1 MAVLT
6 ALIGFVLSFLVV
18 AVVTPPIRRYALKR
32 KLGDKPNGRKIHTS
46 MIPHLGG
53 IGMVIGVWASLIVLA
68 VLLFLEEGVIPD
80 IAFKVFIPVGMI
92 VILGL
97 VDDTKNLKARQKLTV
112 QILASIIVAVS
123 GVRLFVGLPVVD
135 EHLLFVGLLTAFYL
149 VGTSSSVNLID
160 GLDGLAA
167 GVSFI
172 SAAAFGVAAGLLGV
186 PALVFVALSV
196 AGACMGFLLYNFP
209 PGKIFMG
216 DTGSLF
222 LGIMLGILSC
232 AVTMVE
238 PSVTTFFGVGF
249 ILAVPMLD
257 SWLAIARRLALH
269 RPVFEAD
276 HLHIHHVLTSFG
288 LSARQTL
295 AILYTMQ
302 AAMAV
307 LGILAVKGFVLPVV
321 AGVAL
326 LLAAFST
333 FYRMM
338 VVSKKPAPEK
348 ASDFVHGSV
357 PSLEK

>member
-321 AGVAL
+321 AGVTL